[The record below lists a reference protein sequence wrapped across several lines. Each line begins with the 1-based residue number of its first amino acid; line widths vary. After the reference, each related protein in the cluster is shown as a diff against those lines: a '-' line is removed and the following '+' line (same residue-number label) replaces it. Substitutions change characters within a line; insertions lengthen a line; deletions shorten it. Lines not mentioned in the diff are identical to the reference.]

1 VPSQSEFIWIDVS
14 VVLAIHEAQIAE
26 HGGAL
31 GLRDLKLLLSGLSR
45 PRNAA
50 LYALSI
56 IRNHPFA
63 DGNKRV
69 GAVLL
74 ETFLNLNGYQLDAS
88 DDELYESI
96 FSVAAG
102 NMRDQDFTR
111 WVRAPS
117 QCATRSP

>member
-102 NMRDQDFTR
+102 NMRDRDFTR